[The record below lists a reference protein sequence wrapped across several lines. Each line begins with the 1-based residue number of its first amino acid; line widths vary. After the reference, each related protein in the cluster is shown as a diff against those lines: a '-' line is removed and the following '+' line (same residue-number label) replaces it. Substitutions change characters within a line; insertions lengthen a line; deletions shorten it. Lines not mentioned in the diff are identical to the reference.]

1 MVEITFHDMVKHR
14 TTVTIVI
21 EYEDDGRKTLPDDL
35 DKYVANMIVE
45 RASSHN
51 HTIEEGI
58 TITAIDL
65 V

>member
-1 MVEITFHDMVKHR
+1 MAKHK
-14 TTVTIVI
+14 TTVTIAI

-35 DKYVANMIVE
+35 DKYVANLVVG